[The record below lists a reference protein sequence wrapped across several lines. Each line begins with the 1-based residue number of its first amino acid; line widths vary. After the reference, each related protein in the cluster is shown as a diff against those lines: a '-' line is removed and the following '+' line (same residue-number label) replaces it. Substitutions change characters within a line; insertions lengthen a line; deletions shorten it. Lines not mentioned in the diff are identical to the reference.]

1 MKESGANDSVCRR
14 DVVFA
19 DMDEYYRID
28 MGTPS
33 SCSDVCMEVAHVA
46 YALRNTGCL

>member
-19 DMDEYYRID
+19 DMDEYYHID
-28 MGTPS
+28 MELLVRVVR
-33 SCSDVCMEVAHVA
+33 CVWKLHMW
-46 YALRNTGCL
+46 LMQ